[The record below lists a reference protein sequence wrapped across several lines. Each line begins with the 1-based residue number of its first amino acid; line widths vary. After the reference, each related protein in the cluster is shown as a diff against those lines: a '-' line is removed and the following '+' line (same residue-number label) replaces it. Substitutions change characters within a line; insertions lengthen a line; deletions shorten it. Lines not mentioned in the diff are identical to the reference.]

1 MPNSFYCLLFVI
13 CLPVIARAQSDKAA
27 LRHQYA
33 LLEARAERAKD
44 SSLQAVVEIGKQMA
58 EIGRQIPSD
67 TAVMNAN
74 LLQGQAY
81 DFLGEF
87 DQALG
92 IYYETLKRADALNNC
107 YFKVHLANQISKIQQ
122 TMLNWEKGLEFSRR
136 AKADALACGMHDDT
150 IQINYGIGL
159 NLFKLGQTQAAIQ
172 ITAQNLE
179 AARKAG
185 FSMATLMGIQE
196 LSNLYAE
203 SGDFKKALDIEL
215 EAPRM
220 PDSVLSNLSKAQ
232 IYDRLTQLTVQLKD
246 WDNAQKY
253 LNEAFKYSEIIQLN
267 DYIFECYRLQS
278 AIDEARGNY
287 KSALQNFQQYAA
299 LKDSV
304 YQSEYDESMA
314 ALTAKYDLERK
325 EKTIALL
332 EKDQQIRKGQIRQ
345 QQTLMLLGLLL
356 AGLVFLGIRLNNQR
370 KTQQLKTA
378 FAQDLLKMQ
387 ESERQR
393 ISKDLHDSVGQNI
406 LFIKNHL
413 YRLLPSPD
421 ERLVESLETTL
432 EDVRNIAKDLYPNQ
446 LEQYGLESAVDTLCE
461 NARESS
467 GIFVSSDL
475 QGIDEKLD
483 REAKINFYR
492 IIQEC
497 INNSM
502 KHAGAT
508 SIRITS
514 RQMPGKVELMV
525 QDNGKG
531 FDKGMLERKSQRSF
545 GMINIEERIKMLRG
559 KFDLETAA
567 DKGVKLTFSIPV

>member
-92 IYYETLKRADALNNC
+92 IYYETLKRADVLNNC

-215 EAPRM
+215 EALRM

-232 IYDRLTQLTVQLKD
+232 IYDRLTQLAVQLKD
-246 WDNAQKY
+246 WDNAQQY

-531 FDKGMLERKSQRSF
+531 FDKGMLERKAQRSF

>member
-1 MPNSFYCLLFVI
+1 M
-13 CLPVIARAQSDKAA
+13 PVIARAQSDKAA

-92 IYYETLKRADALNNC
+92 IYYETLKRADVLNNC

-215 EAPRM
+215 EALRM

-232 IYDRLTQLTVQLKD
+232 IYDRLTQLAVQLKD
-246 WDNAQKY
+246 WDNAQQY

-531 FDKGMLERKSQRSF
+531 FDKGMLERKAQRSF

>member
-1 MPNSFYCLLFVI
+1 MSNPFFRLLLCI
-13 CLPVIARAQSDKAA
+13 LLPVAAKAQTDKT
-27 LRHQYA
+27 A
-33 LLEARAERAKD
+33 LLREYERLDARVERAKD
-44 SSLQAVVEIGKQMA
+44 SSLQAVVEISKQMA

-67 TAVMNAN
+67 TAVMKAN

-87 DQALG
+87 DLALG
-92 IYYETLKRADALNNC
+92 IYYETLKRADELNNC
-107 YFKVHLANQISKIQQ
+107 YFKMHLANQISKIQQ
-122 TMLNWEKGLEFSRR
+122 TMFNWEKGLEFSQR
-136 AKADALACGMHDDT
+136 ARADALACGMHEDT
-150 IQINYGIGL
+150 IQLNYGIGL
-159 NLFKLGQTQAAIQ
+159 CLFKLGQTQAAIQ
-172 ITAQNLE
+172 ITTQNLE

-185 FSMATLMGIQE
+185 LPMATLMGIQE

-215 EAPRM
+215 EALRM
-220 PDSVLSNLSKAQ
+220 PEEVLTNLSKAQ
-232 IYDRLTQLTVQLKD
+232 VYDRLTQLTVQLKD
-246 WDNAQKY
+246 WGNAQKY
-253 LNEAFKYSEIIQLN
+253 LDEAFKYSEIIQLN

-304 YQSEYDESMA
+304 YQSEYDDSMA

-413 YRLLPSPD
+413 HRLLPSPD
-421 ERLVESLETTL
+421 ERLVESVETTL
-432 EDVRNIAKDLYPNQ
+432 EEVRNIAKDLYPNQ
-446 LEQYGLESAVDTLCE
+446 LEQYGLQSAVDTLCE

-497 INNSM
+497 INNSI

-559 KFDLETAA
+559 KLDLETAA

>member
-1 MPNSFYCLLFVI
+1 MSNSFYCLLFVI
-13 CLPVIARAQSDKAA
+13 CLPVVAKAQSDKAA
-27 LRHQYA
+27 LRREYA

-87 DQALG
+87 DLALG

-203 SGDFKKALDIEL
+203 SGDFKKALDIAL

-304 YQSEYDESMA
+304 YQSEYDETMA

-421 ERLVESLETTL
+421 DRLVESLETTL

-531 FDKGMLERKSQRSF
+531 FDKGMLERKAQRSF

>member
-1 MPNSFYCLLFVI
+1 MSNSFYCLLFVI

-27 LRHQYA
+27 LRREYA

-87 DQALG
+87 DLALG

-203 SGDFKKALDIEL
+203 SGDFKKALDIAL

-567 DKGVKLTFSIPV
+567 DKGVKLTFSIPI

>member
-1 MPNSFYCLLFVI
+1 MSNPFYCFLFCTLLPF
-13 CLPVIARAQSDKAA
+13 IAHAQADKIA
-27 LRHQYA
+27 LRKEYQRLDA
-33 LLEARAERAKD
+33 LCERAKD
-44 SSLQAVVEIGKQMA
+44 SSLQAVVDISKQMA
-58 EIGRQIPSD
+58 EIGRKIPSD
-67 TAVMNAN
+67 TAVMKAN

-81 DFLGEF
+81 DFLGQF
-87 DQALG
+87 DLALA
-92 IYYETLKRADALNNC
+92 IYYETLKLADDVQNC
-107 YFKVHLANQISKIQQ
+107 YFGVHLANQISKIQQ
-122 TMLNWEKGLEFSRR
+122 TMLNWEKGLEFSLK
-136 AKADALACGMHDDT
+136 AKQNAIACGMYLDT
-150 IQINYGIGL
+150 IQINYGLAL
-159 NLFKLGQTQAAIQ
+159 NLFKLGRSQEAIQ
-172 ITAQNLE
+172 VTAQNLQ

-185 FSMATLMGIQE
+185 NPMPILIGIQE

-203 SGDFKKALDIEL
+203 SGDFKKALEIEL
-215 EAPRM
+215 EALRM
-220 PDSVLSNLSKAQ
+220 PESVLTNLSKAQ
-232 IYDRLTQLTVQLKD
+232 IYDRLTQLTVELKD

-253 LNEAFKYSEIIQLN
+253 LNESFKYSKIIQLN

-278 AIDEARGNY
+278 AIDEARGHY
-287 KSALQNFQQYAA
+287 PSALENFKMYAA

-314 ALTAKYDLERK
+314 ALTAQYDLDSK
-325 EKTIALL
+325 QKTIALL
-332 EKDQQIRKGQIRQ
+332 EKDQQIREGQIRQ
-345 QQTLMLLGLLL
+345 QQTMMLIGVLAVGLILLG
-356 AGLVFLGIRLNNQR
+356 IQLNNQR
-370 KTQQLKTA
+370 KTQKIKTA

-393 ISKDLHDSVGQNI
+393 ISKDLHDSIGQNI
-406 LFIKNHL
+406 LFIKNQL
-413 YRLLPSPD
+413 QRLAPLPNKQ
-421 ERLVESLETTL
+421 LVESLDSTL
-432 EDVRNIAKDLYPNQ
+432 DDVRNIAKDLYPNQ
-446 LEQYGLESAVDTLCE
+446 LELYGLQSAVDTLCE
-461 NARESS
+461 TARESS

-514 RQMPGKVELMV
+514 KQTPGKVELVV

-531 FDKGMLERKSQRSF
+531 FDKAILERKAQRSF

-559 KFDLETAA
+559 KLDLETAA

>member
-1 MPNSFYCLLFVI
+1 MTNLCYCLLF
-13 CLPVIARAQSDKAA
+13 CALFPFAANGQAHKMA
-27 LRHQYA
+27 LRKEY
-33 LLEARAERAKD
+33 ERLDSLCELAKD
-44 SSLQAVVEIGKQMA
+44 SSLQAVVEISKQMA
-58 EIGRQIPSD
+58 EIGRKIPSD
-67 TAVMNAN
+67 TALMKAN

-81 DFLGEF
+81 DFLGQF
-87 DQALG
+87 DLALAV
-92 IYYETLKRADALNNC
+92 YYETLKLADDVQNC
-107 YFKVHLANQISKIQQ
+107 YFRVHLANQISKIQQ
-122 TMLNWEKGLEFSRR
+122 TMLNWEKGLEFSLK
-136 AKADALACGMHDDT
+136 AKQNAIACGMYLDT
-150 IQINYGIGL
+150 IEINYGLGL
-159 NLFKLGQTQAAIQ
+159 NLFKLGRSQEAIQ
-172 ITAQNLE
+172 VTAQNLQ

-185 FSMATLMGIQE
+185 DPMPILIGIQE

-203 SGDFKKALDIEL
+203 SGDFKKALEIAL
-215 EAPRM
+215 EALRM
-220 PDSVLSNLSKAQ
+220 PESVLTNLSKAQ
-232 IYDRLTQLTVQLKD
+232 IYDRLTQLTVMLKD

-253 LNEAFKYSEIIQLN
+253 LNESFKYSKIIQLN

-278 AIDEARGNY
+278 AIDEAKGQY
-287 KSALQNFQQYAA
+287 QSALENFKIYAA

-314 ALTAKYDLERK
+314 ALTAQYDLDSK
-325 EKTIALL
+325 QKTIALL
-332 EKDQQIRKGQIRQ
+332 EKDQQIRQGQIRQ
-345 QQTLMLLGLLL
+345 QQTMMLIGLLAVGLILLGIL
-356 AGLVFLGIRLNNQR
+356 LNNQR
-370 KTQQLKTA
+370 KTQKIKTA

-393 ISKDLHDSVGQNI
+393 ISKDLHDSIGQNI
-406 LFIKNHL
+406 LFIKNQL
-413 YRLLPSPD
+413 QRTAPSPSKQ
-421 ERLVESLETTL
+421 LVENLDSTL

-446 LEQYGLESAVDTLCE
+446 LELYGLQSAVDTLCE
-461 NARESS
+461 TARESS
-467 GIFVSSDL
+467 GIFISSDL

-502 KHAGAT
+502 KHADAT

-514 RQMPGKVELMV
+514 KQTPGKVELVV

-531 FDKGMLERKSQRSF
+531 FDKAILERKAQRSF

-559 KFDLETAA
+559 KLDLETAA

>member
-92 IYYETLKRADALNNC
+92 IYYETLKRADVLNNC

-215 EAPRM
+215 EALRM

-232 IYDRLTQLTVQLKD
+232 IYDRLTQLAVQLKD
-246 WDNAQKY
+246 WDNAQQY